1 MKATDRHLMRRVLRA
16 GALLTVLGLL
26 SCLGGCAQFYQ
37 LFIDPLLPAKKTA
50 SEHDMTGKTVL
61 VWVDDAYGNSVN
73 HLLRRALSQAV
84 NETLVSHEAV
94 GEVVG
99 YAAIASLRQ
108 RYPDTTELTIQQL
121 GRELKADEVLYILID
136 DFDLHHDAAGGFYRP
151 HVSGAA
157 KVIEVAQGQHVW
169 PETVTYRSFSFTG
182 KLLQADDATFE
193 DKLVSELAEQIAATL
208 GPCFYEHEAE
218 RYPQDPV

>member
-1 MKATDRHLMRRVLRA
+1 MSRS
-16 GALLTVLGLL
+16 LG
-26 SCLGGCAQFYQ
+26 
-37 LFIDPLLPAKKTA
+37 IT
-50 SEHDMTGKTVL
+50 T
-61 VWVDDAYGNSVN
+61 
-73 HLLRRALSQAV
+73 
-84 NETLVSHEAV
+84 ETLTPEEIKHRYPEINTADVVV
-94 GEVVG
+94 GTWGPDDGPFDPHMIMWGYVNRAREMGVRLRQGVRATGIRVQKGRVTGVVTDEGFVATGVVVG